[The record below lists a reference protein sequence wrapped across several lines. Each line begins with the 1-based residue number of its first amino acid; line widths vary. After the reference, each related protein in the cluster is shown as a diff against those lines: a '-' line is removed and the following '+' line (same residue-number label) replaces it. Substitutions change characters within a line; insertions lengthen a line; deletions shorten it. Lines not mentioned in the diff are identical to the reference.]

1 MAQLKFQRRC
11 DLGIMELKSSVS
23 FKRFY
28 GVNGVEK
35 LRNSIG

>member
-23 FKRFY
+23 SKRFC
-28 GVNGVEK
+28 GGNSVKK
-35 LRNSIG
+35 LRISIG